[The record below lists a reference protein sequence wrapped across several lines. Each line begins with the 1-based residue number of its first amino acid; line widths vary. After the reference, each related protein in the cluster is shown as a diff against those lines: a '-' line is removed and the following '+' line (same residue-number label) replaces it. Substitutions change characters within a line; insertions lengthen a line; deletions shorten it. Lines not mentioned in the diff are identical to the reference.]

1 MFTVG
6 GTIFGTDGSTA
17 LGGATVT
24 LVNLRTAE
32 ESQKTSDPGD
42 GSYGFD
48 LSNTADFASG
58 YAVGDPLLW
67 YANKKISGMA
77 EYFAEAT
84 GTVAGVEVKK
94 DLTVILYI
102 QKEKFPLAL
111 AKRDQDMRMYD
122 PTSRAMRVVPTTPDG
137 VRYRLMTV
145 KEGNVWKLVLPD
157 GTQFGRIFNGGDGYY
172 LGMTGDFSGG
182 ETYSS

>member
-6 GTIFGTDGSTA
+6 GTIYGTDGVTA

-24 LVNLRTAE
+24 LINLRTAE
-32 ESQKTSDPGD
+32 EAQKTSDPTD
-42 GSYGFD
+42 GSYAFD
-48 LSNTADFASG
+48 LDNTTDFPNG
-58 YAVGDPLLW
+58 YNTDDPLLW

-77 EYFAEAT
+77 EYFAETT
-84 GTVAGVEVKK
+84 GTASGVEVDK

-157 GTQFGRIFNGGDGYY
+157 GTQFGRVFDGGDGMY
-172 LGMTGDFSGG
+172 LGITGDFSGG
-182 ETYSS
+182 ESYSS